1 MKIIECPRD
10 AMQGI
15 DTFIPTNAKTK
26 YINQLLKVGF
36 DTIDFGSFVSTK
48 AIPQMKD
55 TAEVVRGLNMSD
67 TTSKLLAIVANTRGA
82 QEASTF
88 QQITYLGF
96 PMSISETFQVRNTNK
111 TISQALNS
119 LEEIRNICSKSNK
132 KLVTYVSMGFG
143 NPYGD
148 PYASD
153 LVGQFVDIL
162 ITLGS
167 DIVSLADTIGA
178 STPESIHELFTS
190 LTRSYPSTEI
200 GIHLHSS
207 PQTRHEKIEAAFSAG
222 CKRIDGALKGFG
234 GCPMANDDL
243 VGNLPTEDIISYVQS
258 KQSTALV
265 NDTELKKALVMAAD
279 VFSTH

>member
-1 MKIIECPRD
+1 
-10 AMQGI
+10 MQGVEM
-15 DTFIPTNAKTK
+15 FIPTTAKTN

-55 TAEVVRGLNMSD
+55 TAEVVSGLNMSD

-119 LEEIRNICSKSNK
+119 LEEIKNICIKSNK
-132 KLVTYVSMGFG
+132 KLVTYISMGFG

-148 PYASD
+148 PYASA
-153 LVGQFVDIL
+153 LVSQFVDIL
-162 ITLGS
+162 LTLGS
-167 DIVSLADTIGA
+167 DIISLADTIGVSA
-178 STPESIHELFTS
+178 PETIHELFTS
-190 LTRSYPSTEI
+190 LTLSYPSAEI

-207 PQTRHEKIEAAFSAG
+207 PQTRYEKIEAAFNAG

-243 VGNLPTEDIISYVQS
+243 VGNLPTEDIISYVKS
-258 KQSTALV
+258 KQGTTQI
-265 NDTELKKALVMAAD
+265 NDAELKKALALAAD